1 MSALDRS
8 AEIQAKDDM
17 IRRNK
22 QARAVISLLMAAL
35 EDDDPPT
42 DDIASDALGAAQ
54 ELLNV
59 Q

>member
-1 MSALDRS
+1 MNALNRN
-8 AEIQAKDDM
+8 AEIQANDDM

-22 QARAVISLLMAAL
+22 LARAVISLLMAAL

-42 DDIASDALGAAQ
+42 EDVVSDALGAAQ
-54 ELLNV
+54 ELLTV